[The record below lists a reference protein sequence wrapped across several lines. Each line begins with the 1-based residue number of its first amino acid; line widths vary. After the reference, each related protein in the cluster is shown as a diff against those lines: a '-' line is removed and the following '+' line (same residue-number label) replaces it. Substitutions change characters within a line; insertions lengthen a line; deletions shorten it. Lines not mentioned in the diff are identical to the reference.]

1 MFGTT
6 ELLIVLGIVVLL
18 FGASR
23 LPQIGGGLGKAISN
37 FRRGGKNPDEITD
50 DAGKKDDP
58 AAKTEKTAAKK
69 DGPA

>member
-37 FRRGGKNPDEITD
+37 FRRGVKNPDEITD
-50 DAGKKDDP
+50 EAGKKTDQ
-58 AAKTEKTAAKK
+58 AATDEKKPPPK
-69 DGPA
+69 DA

>member
-37 FRRGGKNPDEITD
+37 FRRGVKNPDEITEE
-50 DAGKKDDP
+50 AGKNADQAASDD
-58 AAKTEKTAAKK
+58 KK
-69 DGPA
+69 PPDKNA